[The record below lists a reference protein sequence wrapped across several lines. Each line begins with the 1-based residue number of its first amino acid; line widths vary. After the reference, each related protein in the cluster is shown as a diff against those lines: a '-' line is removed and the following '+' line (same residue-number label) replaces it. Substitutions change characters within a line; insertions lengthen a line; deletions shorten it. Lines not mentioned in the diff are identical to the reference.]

1 MKKLKKN
8 KIRPSWNCSG
18 FSYALDLVVLTA
30 MSELLLTTQKIP
42 YILYII
48 VSMISSARCTVT
60 TNTTVTTHSVSKFTH
75 KW

>member
-48 VSMISSARCTVT
+48 VSMISSAWCTAT
-60 TNTTVTTHSVSKFTH
+60 STTVTTHSVSKFTH